1 MRSLFSKTGAI
12 VGIFITLCFFT
23 GTISAQEVSAGTM
36 EFNPATGTYA
46 KDATFTIKVIID
58 TQSVNTTSADAVI
71 QFDSALLAV
80 DNVSDG
86 TFYPT
91 VLHSDNNGTLVI
103 SGIVNTV
110 DAVVSGK
117 GELATIT
124 FKALIAGTASL
135 KFDCTQGQL
144 NDSNISKSETS
155 SESDIDILT
164 CSSLVAGSYT
174 ITTDGSASTPTPTG
188 TGGTTT
194 ATPTVAGAV
203 TATPTSIPN
212 TGSLNVAGL
221 IPQLL
226 MAGLFILIG
235 AIPLLL

>member
-1 MRSLFSKTGAI
+1 MISFFSKTGKIIGVIAI
-12 VGIFITLCFFT
+12 LFLFT
-23 GTISAQEVSAGTM
+23 GMIGVQGVFAGTM
-36 EFNPATGTYA
+36 ELNPATGTYA
-46 KDATFTIKVIID
+46 KDATFTIKVLVD

-80 DNVSDG
+80 DSVSDG

-124 FKALIAGTASL
+124 FKALTAGTASV

-164 CSSLVAGSYT
+164 CSSLTAGSYT
-174 ITTDGSASTPTPTG
+174 ITTEGSASTPTPTG
-188 TGGTTT
+188 TGTTT
-194 ATPTVAGAV
+194 ATPTIAGVV
-203 TATPTSIPN
+203 TVTPTSIPN
-212 TGSLNVAGL
+212 TGSLNMVEL

-235 AIPLLL
+235 TIPLLL

>member
-1 MRSLFSKTGAI
+1 MRSIYVQFANVVGTVIVLVIITSAI
-12 VGIFITLCFFT
+12 H
-23 GTISAQEVSAGTM
+23 AQSVFAGKM

-46 KDATFTIKVIID
+46 KDATFTVKVIVD
-58 TQSVNTTSADAVI
+58 TESINATSADAVI
-71 QFDSALLAV
+71 QFDNTLLSV
-80 DNVSDG
+80 DSVADG

-103 SGIVNTV
+103 SGIVNSV

-124 FKALIAGTASL
+124 FKALTAGTASV

-155 SESDIDILT
+155 SQSDIDVLT
-164 CSSLVAGSYT
+164 CSSLVNASYT
-174 ITTDGSASTPTPTG
+174 ITSNGSVTPTSTDSG
-188 TGGTTT
+188 AT
-194 ATPTVAGAV
+194 ATPTLAGAV

-212 TGSLNVAGL
+212 TGSLDMVAL
-221 IPQLL
+221 IPQLM
-226 MAGLFILIG
+226 MACLFILIG

>member
-1 MRSLFSKTGAI
+1 T
-12 VGIFITLCFFT
+12 
-23 GTISAQEVSAGTM
+23 E
-36 EFNPATGTYA
+36 
-46 KDATFTIKVIID
+46 
-58 TQSVNTTSADAVI
+58 SVNTTSADAVI
-71 QFDSALLAV
+71 QFDNTLLAV
-80 DNVSDG
+80 DSVADG

-103 SGIVNTV
+103 SGIVNSV

-124 FKALIAGTASL
+124 FKGLTAGTASV

-164 CSSLVAGSYT
+164 CSSLTAGSYI
-174 ITTDGSASTPTPTG
+174 ITSNGSSNTPTPTG
-188 TGGTTT
+188 
-194 ATPTVAGAV
+194 ATPTTAGTV

-212 TGSLNVAGL
+212 TGSFNMVAL
-221 IPQLL
+221 IPQLML
-226 MAGLFILIG
+226 AGLFILIG

>member
-1 MRSLFSKTGAI
+1 MRSLYSKIGTVISTII
-12 VGIFITLCFFT
+12 VFTFFT
-23 GTISAQEVSAGTM
+23 SAIHAQSVFAGKM
-36 EFNPATGTYA
+36 EFNPVSGTYA
-46 KDATFTIKVIID
+46 KDATFTVKVLVD
-58 TQSVNTTSADAVI
+58 TSSQNTTSADAVI
-71 QFDSALLAV
+71 QFNNTLLAV
-80 DNVSDG
+80 DNVADG

-103 SGIVNTV
+103 SGIVNSV

-124 FKALIAGTASL
+124 FKGLTGGTASV

-155 SESDIDILT
+155 SQSDIDILT
-164 CSSLVAGSYT
+164 CSSLTAGSYI
-174 ITTDGSASTPTPTG
+174 ITSSGSSNTPTPSNTG
-188 TGGTTT
+188 
-194 ATPTVAGAV
+194 ATPTTAGVV

-212 TGSLNVAGL
+212 TGSFDMIALL
-221 IPQLL
+221 PQLML
-226 MAGLFILIG
+226 ASLFILIG

>member
-1 MRSLFSKTGAI
+1 MRFYYSRIVKVVSTIIVLTIFTSAI
-12 VGIFITLCFFT
+12 H
-23 GTISAQEVSAGTM
+23 AQSVFAGKM

-46 KDATFTIKVIID
+46 KDATFTVKVLVD
-58 TQSVNTTSADAVI
+58 TESVNTTSADAVI
-71 QFDSALLAV
+71 QFDNTLLAV
-80 DNVSDG
+80 DSVADG

-103 SGIVNTV
+103 SGIVNSV

-124 FKALIAGTASL
+124 FKALTAGTASV

-155 SESDIDILT
+155 SQSDIDVLT

-174 ITTDGSASTPTPTG
+174 ITSNGSTTPTPTG
-188 TGGTTT
+188 TT
-194 ATPTVAGAV
+194 ATPTTAGTV

-212 TGSLNVAGL
+212 TGGFNMVAL
-221 IPQLL
+221 IPQLML
-226 MAGLFILIG
+226 ASLFILIG